1 MKIAEGLDNWTTD
14 FQNRWLKEFNKHNRI
29 NWNVYSYIKNNNSPQ
44 STGIDLSKNKLLLIS
59 SAGGY
64 LSSNDTPF
72 DASNPLGDYS
82 IRTFSVSTNFNNI
95 GYSHDHYDTTAVKQ
109 DAQVLL
115 PFHHLK
121 SMVEEKLIGE
131 LCNTVISFMGYQPN
145 VNNVITKTIPAILD
159 IVMQEKVD
167 AVLLV
172 PS

>member
-14 FQNRWLKEFNKHNRI
+14 FQNRWLMEVNQHNRI
-29 NWNVYSYIKNNNSPQ
+29 NWNVYSYIKNSNSPQ
-44 STGIDLSKNKLLLIS
+44 STGIDLSISKLIFIS

-72 DASNPLGDYS
+72 DAGNWLGDYS
-82 IRTFSVSTNFNNI
+82 IRTFPISTNFNNI
-95 GYSHDHYDTTAVKQ
+95 RYSHDHYDTTAVKQ

-115 PFHHLK
+115 PLNHLK
-121 SMVEEKLIGE
+121 SMVEENIIGE
-131 LCNTVISFMGYQPN
+131 ICDTVISFMGYQPD

-159 IVMQEKVD
+159 IVKKEKVD
-167 AVLLV
+167 AALLV

>member
-1 MKIAEGLDNWTTD
+1 MEIAEKLDKWTTD
-14 FQNRWLKEFNKHNRI
+14 FNDGWLKEVNQHSRI
-29 NWNVYSYIKNNNSPQ
+29 NWNVYSYIKNNNSPK

-82 IRTFSVSTNFNNI
+82 IRTFPISANFNNI
-95 GYSHDHYDTTAVKQ
+95 RYSHDHYDTTAVKQ

-115 PFHHLK
+115 PLRHLK
-121 SMVEEKLIGE
+121 SMVEENIIGE
-131 LCNTVISFMGYQPN
+131 ICDTVISFMGYQPD

-159 IVMQEKVD
+159 IVKKGKVD
-167 AVLLV
+167 AALLV

>member
-1 MKIAEGLDNWTTD
+1 MEIAEKLDKWTTD
-14 FQNRWLKEFNKHNRI
+14 FNDGWLKEVNQHNRI
-29 NWNVYSYIKNNNSPQ
+29 NWETYSYIKNNNSTK
-44 STGIDLSKNKLLLIS
+44 SSGINLSSSKLMLIS

-64 LSSNDTPF
+64 LPVHDIPF
-72 DASNPLGDYS
+72 DAGNLFGDYS
-82 IRTFSVSTNFNNI
+82 IRTIPVSTNFNNI
-95 GYSHDHYDTTAVKQ
+95 RYSHDHYDTTAVLQ

-131 LCNTVISFMGYQPN
+131 LCNTVVSFMGYQPN